1 MTLILLY
8 LQNLSWSS
16 HYSKICK
23 AAYNA
28 LHLIKRNLTPTADV
42 STRHS
47 LYLALV
53 RSKLSYCSQL
63 WSPCT
68 VKDSTTLEA
77 IQRRASKYILS
88 TSTISYR
95 DRLIQLR
102 LLPLF
107 YWLDLQDLLFLVKCF
122 LFPPDN
128 FDIFSYVSFCKPG
141 SRSGTSGKLFCSS
154 HRLSSSRHFYF
165 ARVVR
170 LWNKLPSVDL
180 LKSYNTIKKRINV
193 HLWSR
198 FVTHFN
204 SNHFICPCSNYCN
217 YTATAIIAVW
227 SIKWY
232 MHCKCIFMH
241 LYLYHVLFENL
252 LLLIILSEDLSWST
266 AKSIFYGITFFS
278 RFMIGSL
285 APFTFS
291 FPIMSQAA

>member
-1 MTLILLY
+1 MRCILLKEILHPLPMFLLDIVFIWLWFVPSYRIVLNCGVLALLRIQLLLRLYSAELLSIFYPPLQYRTGIALSSCGYFLCFTGLTFRTCSFWSNVFCFHQITLIFFLMC
-8 LQNLSWSS
+8 
-16 HYSKICK
+16 HY
-23 AAYNA
+23 
-28 LHLIKRNLTPTADV
+28 
-42 STRHS
+42 
-47 LYLALV
+47 
-53 RSKLSYCSQL
+53 
-63 WSPCT
+63 
-68 VKDSTTLEA
+68 
-77 IQRRASKYILS
+77 
-88 TSTISYR
+88 
-95 DRLIQLR
+95 
-102 LLPLF
+102 
-107 YWLDLQDLLFLVKCF
+107 
-122 LFPPDN
+122 
-128 FDIFSYVSFCKPG
+128 FCKPG

-180 LKSYNTIKKRINV
+180 LKSYNTIKKRIYV

-291 FPIMSQAA
+291 FLIMSQAA

>member
-1 MTLILLY
+1 MIWCHSHRDLDIIVHVSS
-8 LQNLSWSS
+8 NLSWSS

-28 LHLIKRNLTPTADV
+28 SHLIKRNFTPTANV
-42 STRHS
+42 STGRS

-68 VKDSTTLEA
+68 VKDLTTLEA

-88 TSTISYR
+88 TSTILYS

-128 FDIFSYVSFCKPG
+128 FDIFFYVSFCKPG
-141 SRSGTSGKLFCSS
+141 SCSGTSGKLFCSF

-165 ARVVR
+165 TRVSG
-170 LWNKLPSVDL
+170 WFGCGISC
-180 LKSYNTIKKRINV
+180 
-193 HLWSR
+193 HL
-198 FVTHFN
+198 
-204 SNHFICPCSNYCN
+204 
-217 YTATAIIAVW
+217 
-227 SIKWY
+227 
-232 MHCKCIFMH
+232 
-241 LYLYHVLFENL
+241 
-252 LLLIILSEDLSWST
+252 
-266 AKSIFYGITFFS
+266 
-278 RFMIGSL
+278 
-285 APFTFS
+285 
-291 FPIMSQAA
+291 